1 MNNSHETLLKSIK
14 DKFDHILN
22 SCQLPIPRYLAIGII
37 FALTIRLVCVP
48 NKSVDYKY
56 FLDPWYDFIASHG
69 GFSAL
74 KYGFADYTP
83 SYLYW
88 LLIASTLLSGLPKIL
103 AIKLFA
109 MTIDFICAFFTYK
122 IVKLKYPV
130 GRMAN
135 WAFLAV
141 ILSPTVIY
149 NSSLWGQCDVI
160 YTTGLIACVYFLS
173 IHKQIPAFISFGVAL
188 SFKLQ
193 AMFLAPLLLT
203 LLVKKR
209 ISWLYLPIIPLV
221 YLVAMLPAW
230 IAGRPIKE
238 LLFLYLQQGN
248 KYQQLA
254 KGAPNFYQFIPN
266 EFYNIFLPTGLILT
280 VFAIFS
286 LSYLVYKSKLEIT
299 QERLIY
305 LGTISV
311 FFMPYL
317 LPKMH
322 ERYFYPTDILSI
334 IFVFY
339 FPQHR
344 WVAISVQLASF
355 FSYLEA
361 FKVNTPIYIKIF
373 SILLGFTLCFIIRN
387 CDMIFPKIKSDVS
400 LKINH

>member
-1 MNNSHETLLKSIK
+1 MNNSHKTLLKSIK
-14 DKFDHILN
+14 DKFDPILN
-22 SCQLPIPRYLAIGII
+22 SCQLPIPRYLLIGII
-37 FALTIRLVCVP
+37 FAVTIRLVCVP

-69 GFSAL
+69 GFRAL

-109 MTIDFICAFFTYK
+109 MTVDFICAFFTYK

-160 YTTGLIACVYFLS
+160 YTTGLIACIYFLS
-173 IHKQIPAFISFGVAL
+173 IHKQIPALISFGVAL

-193 AMFLAPLLLT
+193 GMFLAPLLLI
-203 LLVKKR
+203 LLIKKR
-209 ISWLYLPIIPLV
+209 IFWFYLPIIPLV
-221 YLVAMLPAW
+221 YIGAMLPAW

-238 LLFLYLQQGN
+238 LLLVYFEQSN
-248 KYQQLA
+248 KYKELA
-254 KGAPNFYQFIPN
+254 KNVPNLYQWIPN
-266 EFYNIFLPTGLILT
+266 SFYNIVVPIGLLLT
-280 VFAIFS
+280 VTAI
-286 LSYLVYKSKLEIT
+286 LLLAYLVYRSKLEIT
-299 QERLIY
+299 QDRLIY
-305 LGTISV
+305 LATISV

-334 IFVFY
+334 IFAFY
-339 FPQHR
+339 FPQYR

-355 FSYLEA
+355 VSYLG
-361 FKVNTPIYIKIF
+361 TPIYIQLF
-373 SILLGFTLCFIIRN
+373 SIPLGFTLWFVVRN
-387 CDMIFPKIKSDVS
+387 CDMIYTKSKAAFS
-400 LKINH
+400 LNINK

>member
-1 MNNSHETLLKSIK
+1 MNNSHKTLLKSIK

-22 SCQLPIPRYLAIGII
+22 SCQLPIPRYLLIGII
-37 FALTIRLVCVP
+37 FAVTIRLVCVP

-109 MTIDFICAFFTYK
+109 MTVDFICAFLTYK

-160 YTTGLIACVYFLS
+160 YTTGLIACIYFLS
-173 IHKQIPAFISFGVAL
+173 IHKQIPALISFGVAL
-188 SFKLQ
+188 SIKLQ
-193 AMFLAPLLLT
+193 AMFLAPLLLI
-203 LLVKKR
+203 LLIKKR
-209 ISWLYLPIIPLV
+209 ISWFYLPIITLV
-221 YLVAMLPAW
+221 YIGAMLPAW

-238 LLFLYLQQGN
+238 LLLVYFEQSN
-248 KYQQLA
+248 KYKELA
-254 KGAPNFYQFIPN
+254 KNVPNLYQWIPN
-266 EFYNIFLPTGLILT
+266 DYYNIVVPIGLLLT
-280 VFAIFS
+280 VTAI
-286 LSYLVYKSKLEIT
+286 LLLAYLVDRSKLEIT
-299 QERLIY
+299 QDRLIY
-305 LGTISV
+305 LATISV

-334 IFVFY
+334 IFAFY
-339 FPQHR
+339 FPQYR

-355 FSYLEA
+355 VSYLG
-361 FKVNTPIYIKIF
+361 TPIYIQLF
-373 SILLGFTLCFIIRN
+373 SIPLGFTLWFVVRN
-387 CDMIFPKIKSDVS
+387 CDMIYTKSKAAFS
-400 LKINH
+400 LNINK

>member
-1 MNNSHETLLKSIK
+1 MNNSHKTLLNSIK

-22 SCQLPIPRYLAIGII
+22 SCQLPIPRNLLIGII
-37 FALTIRLVCVP
+37 FAVTIRLVCVP

-69 GFSAL
+69 GFIAL

-109 MTIDFICAFFTYK
+109 MTVDFICAFLTYK

-160 YTTGLIACVYFLS
+160 YTTGLIACIYFLS
-173 IHKQIPAFISFGVAL
+173 IHKQIPALISFGVAL

-193 AMFLAPLLLT
+193 AMFLAPLLLI
-203 LLVKKR
+203 LLIKKR
-209 ISWLYLPIIPLV
+209 IFWFYLPIIPLL
-221 YLVAMLPAW
+221 YIGAMLPAW

-238 LLFLYLQQGN
+238 LLLVYFEQSN
-248 KYQQLA
+248 KYKELA
-254 KGAPNFYQFIPN
+254 KNVPNLYQWIPN
-266 EFYNIFLPTGLILT
+266 NFYNIVVPIGLLLT
-280 VFAIFS
+280 VTAI
-286 LSYLVYKSKLEIT
+286 LLLAYLVDRSKLEIT
-299 QERLIY
+299 QDRLIY
-305 LGTISV
+305 LATISV

-334 IFVFY
+334 IFAFY
-339 FPQHR
+339 FPQYR

-355 FSYLEA
+355 VSYLG
-361 FKVNTPIYIKIF
+361 TPIYIQLF
-373 SILLGFTLCFIIRN
+373 SIPFGFTLWFVVRN
-387 CDMIFPKIKSDVS
+387 CDMIYTKSKAAFS
-400 LKINH
+400 LNINK

>member
-14 DKFDHILN
+14 DKFDYIFN

-37 FALTIRLVCVP
+37 FAITIRLVCVP

-109 MTIDFICAFFTYK
+109 MTVDFICAFFTYK

-135 WAFLAV
+135 WSFLAV

-173 IHKQIPAFISFGVAL
+173 IHKQIPALISFGVAI

-193 AMFLAPLLLT
+193 AMFLAPLLLI

-230 IAGRPIKE
+230 IAGRPITELLLVYFEQSNKYKE
-238 LLFLYLQQGN
+238 L
-248 KYQQLA
+248 A
-254 KGAPNFYQFIPN
+254 KNVPNFYQWIPN
-266 EFYNIFLPTGLILT
+266 DFYNIVVPIGLLLT
-280 VFAIFS
+280 VTAI
-286 LSYLVYKSKLEIT
+286 LLLAYLVYRSKLEIT
-299 QERLIY
+299 QDRLIY
-305 LGTISV
+305 LATISV
-311 FFMPYL
+311 FFMPYF

-334 IFVFY
+334 IFAFY
-339 FPQHR
+339 FPQYR

-355 FSYLEA
+355 VSYLG
-361 FKVNTPIYIKIF
+361 TPIYIQLF
-373 SILLGFTLCFIIRN
+373 SIPLGFTLWFIVQN
-387 CDMIFPKIKSDVS
+387 CDMIYQKSKPDFS
-400 LKINH
+400 LNINK

>member
-1 MNNSHETLLKSIK
+1 MMNNSKKTLLKSVKYQFYNI
-14 DKFDHILN
+14 FN
-22 SCQLPIPRYLAIGII
+22 SRQLPIPGYLVIGII
-37 FALTIRLVCVP
+37 FAVVIRLVCVP

-74 KYGFADYTP
+74 KYSFADYTP

-109 MTIDFICAFFTYK
+109 MTVDFICAFFTYK
-122 IVKLKYPV
+122 LVKLKYPV

-141 ILSPTVIY
+141 IFSPTVIY

-160 YTTGLIACVYFLS
+160 YTTGLIACLYFLS
-173 IHKQIPAFISFGVAL
+173 IHKQIPALISFGLAL

-193 AMFLAPLLLT
+193 AMFLAPLLLI
-203 LLVKKR
+203 LLLKKR
-209 ISWLYLPIIPLV
+209 ISWFYLPIIPLV
-221 YLVAMLPAW
+221 YLVAMLPAC
-230 IAGRPIKE
+230 IAGRPIKQ
-238 LLFLYLQQGN
+238 LLLVYFEQSN
-248 KYQQLA
+248 KYKELA
-254 KGAPNFYQFIPN
+254 KNVPNLYQWIPN
-266 EFYNIFLPTGLILT
+266 YFYNIVMPIGLILT
-280 VFAIFS
+280 VAAIF
-286 LSYLVYKSKLEIT
+286 LLAYLVHRSKLEIT
-299 QERLIY
+299 QDRLIY
-305 LGTISV
+305 LATISV

-334 IFVFY
+334 IFGFY
-339 FPQHR
+339 FPQYR

-355 FSYLEA
+355 FSYLG
-361 FKVNTPIYIKIF
+361 TSIYIQLF
-373 SILLGFTLCFIIRN
+373 SISLGFTLWFVVRN
-387 CDMIFPKIKSDVS
+387 CDMIYPKSKAAFS
-400 LKINH
+400 LNINK

>member
-1 MNNSHETLLKSIK
+1 MMNNSNKTLLKSVK
-14 DKFDHILN
+14 YQFDKILTFR
-22 SCQLPIPRYLAIGII
+22 QLPIPGYLFIGII
-37 FALTIRLVCVP
+37 FAVVIRLVCVP

-109 MTIDFICAFFTYK
+109 MTVDFICAFLTYK

-173 IHKQIPAFISFGVAL
+173 IDKQIPALMSFGVAL

-193 AMFLAPLLLT
+193 AMFLAPLLLI
-203 LLVKKR
+203 LLIKKR
-209 ISWLYLPIIPLV
+209 ISWFYLPIVPLV
-221 YLVAMLPAW
+221 YLGLMLPAW

-238 LLFLYLQQGN
+238 LLLVYFEQSN
-248 KYQQLA
+248 KYKELA
-254 KGAPNFYQFIPN
+254 KNVPNLYQWIPN
-266 EFYNIFLPTGLILT
+266 DLYNIVVPIGLLLT
-280 VFAIFS
+280 VTVILLLA
-286 LSYLVYKSKLEIT
+286 YLVYRSKLEIT
-299 QERLIY
+299 QDRLIY
-305 LGTISV
+305 LATVSV

-334 IFVFY
+334 IFAFY
-339 FPQHR
+339 FPQYR

-355 FSYLEA
+355 VSYLG
-361 FKVNTPIYIKIF
+361 TSIYIQLF
-373 SILLGFTLCFIIRN
+373 SIPLGFTLWFVVRN
-387 CDMIFPKIKSDVS
+387 CDMIYPKSKAAFS
-400 LKINH
+400 LNINK

>member
-1 MNNSHETLLKSIK
+1 MKNSHKILLKLVK
-14 DKFDHILN
+14 DKFDKIFN
-22 SCQLPIPRYLAIGII
+22 FRQLPIPGYLVIGII
-37 FALTIRLVCVP
+37 FAITIRLVCVP

-109 MTIDFICAFFTYK
+109 MTVDFICAFLTYK

-130 GRMAN
+130 DRMAN

-141 ILSPTVIY
+141 I
-149 NSSLWGQCDVI
+149 
-160 YTTGLIACVYFLS
+160 YTTGLIACIYFLS
-173 IHKQIPAFISFGVAL
+173 IHKQIPALISFGVAL

-193 AMFLAPLLLT
+193 AMFLAPLLLI
-203 LLVKKR
+203 LLIKKR
-209 ISWLYLPIIPLV
+209 ISWFYLPIIPLA
-221 YLVAMLPAW
+221 YLGLMLPAW

-238 LLFLYLQQGN
+238 LLLVYFEQSN
-248 KYQQLA
+248 KYKELA
-254 KGAPNFYQFIPN
+254 KNVPNLYQWIPN
-266 EFYNIFLPTGLILT
+266 ELYNIVVPIGLLLT
-280 VFAIFS
+280 ITAIC
-286 LSYLVYKSKLEIT
+286 LLVYLVYRSKLEIT
-299 QERLIY
+299 HDRLIY
-305 LGTISV
+305 LATISV

-334 IFVFY
+334 IFAFY
-339 FPQHR
+339 FPQYR

-355 FSYLEA
+355 VSYLG
-361 FKVNTPIYIKIF
+361 TPIYIQLF
-373 SILLGFTLCFIIRN
+373 SIPLGFTLWFVVRN
-387 CDMIFPKIKSDVS
+387 CDMIYTKSKAAFS
-400 LKINH
+400 LNINK

>member
-1 MNNSHETLLKSIK
+1 MIKNLNITSLKVVKDRFHKIFNSL
-14 DKFDHILN
+14 
-22 SCQLPIPRYLAIGII
+22 QLPTPGYLYLGII
-37 FALTIRLVCVP
+37 FAVVIRLVCVP

-56 FLDPWYDFIASHG
+56 FLDPWYDFIASNG

-74 KYGFADYTP
+74 QYSFADYTP

-88 LLIASTLLSGLPKIL
+88 LLIASTLLSGLPKIF

-109 MTIDFICAFFTYK
+109 MTVDFICAFFTYK

-160 YTTGLIACVYFLS
+160 YTTGLIACIYFLS
-173 IHKQIPAFISFGVAL
+173 IHKQIPALISFGVAL

-193 AMFLAPLLLT
+193 AMFLAPLLLI

-209 ISWLYLPIIPLV
+209 ISWFYIPIIPLV
-221 YLVAMLPAW
+221 YMGMMLPAW

-238 LLFLYLQQGN
+238 LLLVYFGQAS
-248 KYQQLA
+248 KYKELA
-254 KGAPNFYQFIPN
+254 KNVPNLYQWIPN
-266 EFYNIFLPTGLILT
+266 DFYSIVVPIGLLLTVTAIFLL
-280 VFAIFS
+280 A
-286 LSYLVYKSKLEIT
+286 YLVYRSKLEIT
-299 QERLIY
+299 QDRLIY
-305 LGTISV
+305 LATISV

-334 IFVFY
+334 IFAFY
-339 FPQHR
+339 FPQYR

-355 FSYLEA
+355 FSYLG
-361 FKVNTPIYIKIF
+361 TDIYIKIF
-373 SILLGFTLCFIIRN
+373 SIPLGFTLWFIVQN
-387 CDMIFPKIKSDVS
+387 CDMIYPKSKTDS
-400 LKINH
+400 LSNINK

>member
-1 MNNSHETLLKSIK
+1 MKITCKTLLNSIK

-22 SCQLPIPRYLAIGII
+22 SYQLPIPRYLLIGII
-37 FALTIRLVCVP
+37 FAVTIRLVCVP

-109 MTIDFICAFFTYK
+109 MTVDFICAFLTYK

-160 YTTGLIACVYFLS
+160 YTTGLIACIYFLS
-173 IHKQIPAFISFGVAL
+173 IHKQIPALMSFGLAL

-193 AMFLAPLLLT
+193 AMFLAPLLLI
-203 LLVKKR
+203 LLIKKR
-209 ISWLYLPIIPLV
+209 ISWFYLPIITLV
-221 YLVAMLPAW
+221 YIGAMLPAW

-238 LLFLYLQQGN
+238 LLLVYFEQSN
-248 KYQQLA
+248 KYKELA
-254 KGAPNFYQFIPN
+254 KNVPNLYQWIPN
-266 EFYNIFLPTGLILT
+266 DYYNIVVPIGLLLT
-280 VFAIFS
+280 VTAI
-286 LSYLVYKSKLEIT
+286 LLLAYLVDRSKLEIT
-299 QERLIY
+299 QDRLIY
-305 LGTISV
+305 LATISV

-334 IFVFY
+334 IFAFY
-339 FPQHR
+339 FPQYR

-355 FSYLEA
+355 VSYLG
-361 FKVNTPIYIKIF
+361 TPIYIQLF
-373 SILLGFTLCFIIRN
+373 SIPLGFTLWFVVRN
-387 CDMIFPKIKSDVS
+387 CDMIYTKSKAAFS
-400 LKINH
+400 LNINK

>member
-1 MNNSHETLLKSIK
+1 
-14 DKFDHILN
+14 
-22 SCQLPIPRYLAIGII
+22 LAIGII
-37 FALTIRLVCVP
+37 FAVTIRLVCVP

-109 MTIDFICAFFTYK
+109 MSVDFICAFFTYK

-130 GRMAN
+130 GKMAN

-173 IHKQIPAFISFGVAL
+173 IYKQVPALISFGVAL

-209 ISWLYLPIIPLV
+209 ISWFYLPIIPLA

-230 IAGRPIKE
+230 IAGRSITELLLVYFEQSNKYKE
-238 LLFLYLQQGN
+238 LAKNVPNLYQW
-248 KYQQLA
+248 
-254 KGAPNFYQFIPN
+254 IPN
-266 EFYNIFLPTGLILT
+266 EFYNIVVPIGLMLT
-280 VFAIFS
+280 VTAILS
-286 LSYLVYKSKLEIT
+286 LVYLVYRNKLEIT
-299 QERLIY
+299 QDRLIY
-305 LGTISV
+305 LATMSV

-317 LPKMH
+317 FPKMH

-334 IFVFY
+334 IFAFY
-339 FPQHR
+339 FPQYR

-355 FSYLEA
+355 ISYLG
-361 FKVNTPIYIKIF
+361 TPIYIQLF
-373 SILLGFTLCFIIRN
+373 SIPLGFTLWFIVRN
-387 CDMIFPKIKSDVS
+387 CDMIYQKSKPDFS
-400 LKINH
+400 LNINK

>member
-1 MNNSHETLLKSIK
+1 MNNSHKTLLKSIK

-22 SCQLPIPRYLAIGII
+22 SCQLPIPRYLLIGII
-37 FALTIRLVCVP
+37 FAVTIRLVCVP

-69 GFSAL
+69 GFRAL

-109 MTIDFICAFFTYK
+109 MTVDFICAFLTYK

-160 YTTGLIACVYFLS
+160 YTTGLIACIYFLS
-173 IHKQIPAFISFGVAL
+173 IHKQIPALISFGVAL

-193 AMFLAPLLLT
+193 AMFLAPLLLI
-203 LLVKKR
+203 LLIKKR
-209 ISWLYLPIIPLV
+209 ISWFYLPIITLV
-221 YLVAMLPAW
+221 YIGAMLPAW

-238 LLFLYLQQGN
+238 LLLVYFEQSN
-248 KYQQLA
+248 KYKELA
-254 KGAPNFYQFIPN
+254 KNVPNLYQWIPN
-266 EFYNIFLPTGLILT
+266 DYYNIVVPIGLLLT
-280 VFAIFS
+280 VNAIF
-286 LSYLVYKSKLEIT
+286 LLAYLVYRSKLEIT
-299 QERLIY
+299 QDRLIY
-305 LGTISV
+305 LATISV

-334 IFVFY
+334 IFAFY
-339 FPQHR
+339 FPQYR

-355 FSYLEA
+355 VSYLG
-361 FKVNTPIYIKIF
+361 TPIYIQLS
-373 SILLGFTLCFIIRN
+373 SIPLGFTLWFVVRN
-387 CDMIFPKIKSDVS
+387 CDMIYTKSKAAFS
-400 LKINH
+400 LNINK